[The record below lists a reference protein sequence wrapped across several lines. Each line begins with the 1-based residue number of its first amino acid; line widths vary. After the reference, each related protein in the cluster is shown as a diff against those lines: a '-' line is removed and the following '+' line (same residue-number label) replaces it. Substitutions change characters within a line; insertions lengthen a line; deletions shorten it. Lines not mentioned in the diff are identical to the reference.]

1 MVLFYCKTSF
11 AFSNF
16 DPCVKN
22 LTWYNISVKL
32 LTQVIKPMNRLSV
45 FTKYSTDSKVYLL
58 FFPISCNKY
67 VV

>member
-22 LTWYNISVKL
+22 LTWYNIAVKL
-32 LTQVIKPMNRLSV
+32 LTPTILSYEQVKRFYKI
-45 FTKYSTDSKVYLL
+45 FH
-58 FFPISCNKY
+58 
-67 VV
+67 